1 MSTLND
7 VVINKLS
14 GGLGRRNP
22 EQDMVSGLLFD
33 GEPTDKFDLAKVE
46 RLASLEDA
54 EALGITAD
62 YDV

>member
-33 GEPTDKFDLAKVE
+33 EP
-46 RLASLEDA
+46 LEFSD
-54 EALGITAD
+54 ELKLKLE
-62 YDV
+62 